1 LITVE
6 KMESDTPIEVP
17 DLGEPAQASH
27 VDQGGFI
34 SGSVHMVKQGVTLLN
49 PLTVPKRLNEEINR
63 LRLGPACL
71 TEFIG
76 TFMLVYTISL
86 TVGLSSTSVQ
96 SSAGSATWDPLAI
109 GSILMVMIFMGG
121 HVSGAHYNPAVSLGV
136 SLRGKLAKGHMPLY
150 WLFQILGSFFGGLLC
165 YMSTG
170 FHPYPK
176 PGSGY
181 TQGEAFV
188 CELVFTCI
196 LVLVVLNVATT
207 KATENNSFFGLAI
220 GFTVTAGAYS
230 VGPISGAVFN
240 PAVGTGLLLVHMF
253 AGGSFADIWLYWLAP
268 CLGAVFAALFYRLM
282 NPKEYETQNL
292 EPQEMR

>member
-1 LITVE
+1 
-6 KMESDTPIEVP
+6 MESDAPIEVP
-17 DLGEPAQASH
+17 DISDGQPPERHQHQSGGRGFMGESIAMIGKTAQF
-27 VDQGGFI
+27 VNP
-34 SGSVHMVKQGVTLLN
+34 VTI
-49 PLTVPKRLNEEINR
+49 PKRLNDEINR

-76 TFMLVYTISL
+76 TFMLVFTISM
-86 TVGLSSTSVQ
+86 TVGLASTSV
-96 SSAGSATWDPLAI
+96 SSAAGSATWDPLAI
-109 GSILMVMIFMGG
+109 GAILMCMIFMGG

-150 WLFQILGSFFGGLLC
+150 WLFQIFGAFCGALLT

-170 FHPYPK
+170 YHPYPHA
-176 PGSGY
+176 GTGY
-181 TQGEAFV
+181 TQAEAFI
-188 CELVFTCI
+188 CELIFTCV

-240 PAVGTGLLLVHMF
+240 PAVGTGLLLVHGF
-253 AGGSFADIWLYWLAP
+253 AGGAMNDIWLYWFAP
-268 CLGAVFAALFYRLM
+268 ILGAVFAALFYRLM
-282 NPKEYETQNL
+282 NPKEYETENIQ
-292 EPQEMR
+292 PQEMR